1 MLQHG
6 KSNIQAPVR
15 HNACDVKCLFE
26 KALAVGT
33 VHALHA
39 NTGDSDRQIF
49 TVYAQCKKKQ
59 RALQWPSHKCGKCVC
74 LFCCKLCY
82 VLEPENPGENH
93 FCIYILSNLASFPF
107 SC

>member
-49 TVYAQCKKKQ
+49 TVYAQCKSAP
-59 RALQWPSHKCGKCVC
+59 RALQWPSLTCVKGAPQC
-74 LFCCKLCY
+74 
-82 VLEPENPGENH
+82 ND
-93 FCIYILSNLASFPF
+93 
-107 SC
+107 